1 MNTMLHIPSPYI
13 PPLLKTMPLR
23 EQPAYRVTQDA
34 TACNQTELLA
44 ALIGGQKQIEIA
56 QALLAHFG
64 HDIRRIYQA
73 HPQEL
78 AKVRGINQATA
89 VRIKA
94 ALTLGLRLSLPA
106 EERIAINSPGDAA
119 ALVQSEMALLEKEHL
134 RVLLLVPEGR
144 RGDVA
149 KFLEAGA
156 DATLAEPFFPAE
168 LRLLVR
174 ALLRSDA
181 ADPLT
186 GLPNRG
192 AYELGL
198 SREMSRAQ
206 REGRTLG
213 LGLLDVDRFKRVNT
227 NLGYRAADFVLREVA
242 RRLREA
248 FRVTDVVARWGG
260 EEFAVLLA
268 GLPKDVEE
276 ARARGTDALE
286 RARELVRATPV
297 PAMPGTEVSITVS
310 GGLALYPQEADERGA
325 LFDKANERLA
335 RAKRTRNRVVT
346 ADEPDDDDTGAT
358 PSRRAR

>member
-1 MNTMLHIPSPYI
+1 MWARWASGTS
-13 PPLLKTMPLR
+13 
-23 EQPAYRVTQDA
+23 
-34 TACNQTELLA
+34 
-44 ALIGGQKQIEIA
+44 
-56 QALLAHFG
+56 
-64 HDIRRIYQA
+64 
-73 HPQEL
+73 
-78 AKVRGINQATA
+78 
-89 VRIKA
+89 
-94 ALTLGLRLSLPA
+94 
-106 EERIAINSPGDAA
+106 
-119 ALVQSEMALLEKEHL
+119 
-134 RVLLLVPEGR
+134 
-144 RGDVA
+144 
-149 KFLEAGA
+149 
-156 DATLAEPFFPAE
+156 
-168 LRLLVR
+168 
-174 ALLRSDA
+174 
-181 ADPLT
+181 
-186 GLPNRG
+186 
-192 AYELGL
+192 
-198 SREMSRAQ
+198 AQ